1 MRARR
6 HLHVTRMNSLRAI
19 RLSAASPSR
28 RMESDYAPQPRWWI
42 IFVIAVC
49 IALGDIALY
58 LAKYPPH
65 PLRLAGSVL
74 LLAAINCRPST
85 AANLYFRRAFP
96 MISCVRG
103 LVLAWIAA
111 GVLLLLYVL
120 QRRQVALV
128 CRGRST
134 DSIRRPRSAALS
146 RLYLF
151 LQKCP
156 ASYFL

>member
-1 MRARR
+1 
-6 HLHVTRMNSLRAI
+6 
-19 RLSAASPSR
+19 
-28 RMESDYAPQPRWWI
+28 
-42 IFVIAVC
+42 
-49 IALGDIALY
+49 
-58 LAKYPPH
+58 
-65 PLRLAGSVL
+65 
-74 LLAAINCRPST
+74 
-85 AANLYFRRAFP
+85 

-146 RLYLF
+146 SRLPITSSSTRRRKHLGTVNVTPMSAHPQPYWR
-151 LQKCP
+151 
-156 ASYFL
+156 